1 MDEQGA
7 LYLLKF
13 GELTLKGGNRETFV
27 RVLTGNLAAML
38 RGTGASIN
46 RTEGRLYVN
55 CPAEKQAACEDVF
68 SRLAG
73 ISGWARARRTE
84 KTVEALI
91 SAAVDEARVCHDGGA
106 RSFKVEARRTDKSF
120 PLSSYQICSMAGSRI
135 TDAIPGFT
143 VDVHSPEAT
152 VNIEVRERA
161 YIYGAEGRG
170 LRGLPVG
177 VSGRGML
184 LLSGGIDS
192 PVAGYLMALRGMRVF
207 AVYFHAYPYTPD
219 EARQKVVRLAEIIG
233 LYSMGVKLSVVSFT
247 EVERRIKDGAPPEW
261 STVLLRMAM
270 MDCASTLAAHKR
282 CKCLITG
289 ESLGQVASQTIENMT
304 CAESRAR
311 LPVLR
316 PLIGL
321 DKESIIRQAISI
333 GTYETS
339 ILPYQDCCTLFSP
352 PHPVIHATL
361 QEAAALYDRL
371 DLAPLLYAATSSAE
385 HTLIGS

>member
-1 MDEQGA
+1 
-7 LYLLKF
+7 
-13 GELTLKGGNRETFV
+13 
-27 RVLTGNLAAML
+27 
-38 RGTGASIN
+38 
-46 RTEGRLYVN
+46 
-55 CPAEKQAACEDVF
+55 
-68 SRLAG
+68 
-73 ISGWARARRTE
+73 
-84 KTVEALI
+84 
-91 SAAVDEARVCHDGGA
+91 
-106 RSFKVEARRTDKSF
+106 
-120 PLSSYQICSMAGSRI
+120 
-135 TDAIPGFT
+135 
-143 VDVHSPEAT
+143 
-152 VNIEVRERA
+152 
-161 YIYGAEGRG
+161 
-170 LRGLPVG
+170 
-177 VSGRGML
+177 
-184 LLSGGIDS
+184 
-192 PVAGYLMALRGMRVF
+192 MALRGMRVF

-233 LYSMGVKLSVVSFT
+233 LYSMGVRLSVVSFT

-270 MDCASTLAAHKR
+270 MDCASTLAAGKR

-352 PHPVIHATL
+352 PHPVIYAPL
-361 QEAAALYDRL
+361 QEAAALYDSL
-371 DLAPLLYAATSSAE
+371 ALAPLLYEATSSAE